1 MSPSKTKRVVPLIEA
16 KLSQFT
22 PSEKKIAD
30 FFLTQST
37 KKKAEHFSAKL
48 VSKKLGVSEA
58 SLTRFA
64 QKCGFRGYRELVYG
78 FCLPDEV
85 SIANFSQPVL
95 SSYQDLLNKTY
106 HLIDVTRIRWITR
119 LLLEKKR
126 VFIYGK
132 GSSGMVAQEMKLRF
146 MRIGLVCE
154 AITDDDMIRMNEVIV
169 NKDSLVIGITISG
182 QTKIIIESLYA
193 AKAQQAA
200 TVLFTAN
207 ADPEFVEQFDIVQ
220 LFAVKNNL
228 EHGRMISPQFPIL
241 IVLDML
247 YADYMNT
254 DKKKR
259 DKIWQQTYNALQKN
273 KE

>member
-1 MSPSKTKRVVPLIEA
+1 MSLRKTKRVIPLIEA

-22 PSEKKIAD
+22 PFEKKVAD

-37 KKKAEHFSAKL
+37 RKKTENFTAKL
-48 VSKKLGVSEA
+48 VSKQLGVSEA

-64 QKCGFRGYRELVYG
+64 QKCGFRGYRELVYE
-78 FCLPDEV
+78 FCLPDEASV
-85 SIANFSQPVL
+85 TNFSQPVL
-95 SSYQDLLNKTY
+95 SSYQELLDKTY
-106 HLIDVTRIRWITR
+106 HLIDVTRIRWITS

-169 NKDSLVIGITISG
+169 DKDSLVIGITISG
-182 QTKIIIESLYA
+182 KTKIIIESLYA
-193 AKAQQAA
+193 AKAQKAA

-254 DKKKR
+254 NKKKR
-259 DKIWQQTYNALQKN
+259 DQIWQQTYNALQKN